1 VKDLLSPIRDAR
13 WLSDVRARAVRNVL
27 LLLLPSLA
35 ILWMLLGRDGIDP
48 VGKPIGT
55 DYLSFWTAARF
66 AVAGEPSAAYDIAAH
81 HSAQR
86 SAAGPDTA
94 YSAFFYPPTFL
105 LALLPFG
112 FLPYLASLAAWLGV
126 TFFAYARVVRAWAA
140 DWQSALLALVAF
152 PAILINAGHGQN
164 GFLTAALLGGGSL
177 LVARRPWL
185 AGALLGAL
193 IIKPH
198 LALVVPFALLF
209 RGAWKSIA
217 GAALSACLLSALS
230 LLLFG
235 RRSWQGFL
243 DGAPLAQ
250 ATLERGLVDPAK
262 MQSVFAAVRMF
273 GGSIELAYGL
283 QAATAAATIAGLLHL
298 ARIKADARAQ
308 GAAMVAGAMLATPFL
323 LDYDLTIAAIPLVWL
338 MIEARR
344 TSFLPWEK
352 AGLAAA
358 FLLPLVSRSLA
369 QATGVPLAPLVVG
382 ALFLLVL
389 RRARSNHRH
398 PAVDVQG
405 LPGDVGRLA
414 AG

>member
-1 VKDLLSPIRDAR
+1 MLSPIRDAR
-13 WLSDVRARAVRNVL
+13 WLSNVRARAVRNVL

-35 ILWMLLGRDGIDP
+35 LLWLAQSGGGIDP
-48 VGKPIGT
+48 AGKPIGT

-81 HSAQR
+81 HAAQR
-86 SAAGPDTA
+86 GSAGPETA

-112 FLPYLASLAAWLGV
+112 FLPYIGSLFAWLGV

-140 DWQSALLALVAF
+140 DWRGTLPALVAF
-152 PAILINAGHGQN
+152 PAVLINAGHGQN

-177 LVARRPWL
+177 LVERRPWL

-217 GAALSACLLSALS
+217 GAAVSACLLSALS

-235 RRSWQGFL
+235 WRSWQGFL

-250 ATLERGLVDPAK
+250 ATLERSLVDPSK
-262 MQSVFAAVRMF
+262 MQSVFAAVRVF
-273 GGSIELAYGL
+273 GGSLELAYGL
-283 QAATAAATIAGLLHL
+283 QAAAAAAMIACLLHL
-298 ARIKADARAQ
+298 ARIGASAQAQ
-308 GAAMVAGAMLATPFL
+308 GAAIVAGAMLATPFL
-323 LDYDLTIAAIPLVWL
+323 LDYDLTIAAMPLVWL
-338 MIEARR
+338 LVEARR
-344 TSFLPWEK
+344 TSFLSWEK

-358 FLLPLVSRSLA
+358 FLLPLFSRIFA
-369 QATGVPLAPLVVG
+369 QATGVPLAPLVLG

-389 RRARSNHRH
+389 RRARSDHRH
-398 PAVDVQG
+398 PAVDVQR